1 MISQAMI
8 GRMSKPVPPPASP
21 SMSSPTASPL
31 GQGPSPVHSRTELVR
46 MACRQMPHHTALP
59 LTQVMAQVA
68 EMPPWQY
75 HNGRLC
81 LRRKFSDYA
90 QTRQFVEA
98 VAVIA
103 DQEDHH
109 PLIEFGYNHAVIW
122 FDTHDVNGI
131 SIKDFV
137 CAAKVSDLA

>member
-1 MISQAMI
+1 MID
-8 GRMSKPVPPPASP
+8 RMSKPPLPA
-21 SMSSPTASPL
+21 AS
-31 GQGPSPVHSRTELVR
+31 SPVHSQAELAR
-46 MACRQMPHHTALP
+46 MACRQIRHHQALP
-59 LTQVMAQVA
+59 LAQVMAQVA

-81 LRRKFSDYA
+81 LRRKFPDYA
-90 QTRQFVEA
+90 ETRQFVDG
-98 VAVIA
+98 VATIA